1 MMVLLW
7 PGMEELVS
15 LLRLVPISPLGRGAL
30 KDFPFSILTFYT
42 VRSFLTIHIHT
53 YVHIYVYICIY
64 INLVMWFLKTIPLY
78 FLTIILK

>member
-15 LLRLVPISPLGRGAL
+15 LLKLVPISPLGRGAL

-42 VRSFLTIHIHT
+42 VRIFLTIHIHT
-53 YVHIYVYICIY
+53 YVHIYIHIY
-64 INLVMWFLKTIPLY
+64 KSCHVVFKNYSSLF
-78 FLTIILK
+78 F